1 MNNTEEIEFNSR
13 VLDKAAAMLEWYF
26 DDIRVFKYL
35 LQKAQIYFEFMERL
49 FKKIDSKS
57 CVGGKNGKSQVG
69 EMPTLARGENN
80 SLKPQKGISVTFT
93 CAMFVA

>member
-1 MNNTEEIEFNSR
+1 
-13 VLDKAAAMLEWYF
+13 
-26 DDIRVFKYL
+26 
-35 LQKAQIYFEFMERL
+35 MERL